1 MAPRRRTLA
10 LSWTAVGGGRRHDEA
25 DVATVVRFAKRTKVV
40 PTAWCTRSIHPFVNA
55 FMGKDVSKST
65 WRRDPT
71 SRRPAWTRRPCAAR
85 KASVLYT
92 AFMAVHFA
100 LLTLICTRC
109 ALAATPPATS
119 SLEHTREHTLP
130 KNQCAL
136 AGTVSDRRLWK
147 RHGLAWS

>member
-71 SRRPAWTRRPCAAR
+71 SRRPSPSARVGFRRHECDIYLCKLKLIHPQADSFTGEVKTRGSHPTYG
-85 KASVLYT
+85 SG
-92 AFMAVHFA
+92 
-100 LLTLICTRC
+100 
-109 ALAATPPATS
+109 
-119 SLEHTREHTLP
+119 P
-130 KNQCAL
+130 K
-136 AGTVSDRRLWK
+136 VR
-147 RHGLAWS
+147 